1 MIASLRPLMNI
12 SQPWSPAD
20 PTGEAPAEY
29 QDVLEKMQVK
39 MQAMEVQLQKVMKLN
54 DELTDELEKLPF
66 ETAPRPLS
74 PAHLEVADRK
84 LRELH
89 GDDPAW
95 TEVRAKAFNERLC
108 AHLATQ

>member
-39 MQAMEVQLQKVMKLN
+39 MQAMEVQLQKVTKLN
-54 DELTDELEKLPF
+54 HKLIDELEKFPF
-66 ETAPRPLS
+66 EIAPRPLS
-74 PAHLEVADRK
+74 PAHLEVAYRK

>member
-1 MIASLRPLMNI
+1 MVEIPRALSK
-12 SQPWSPAD
+12 
-20 PTGEAPAEY
+20 AE
-29 QDVLEKMQVK
+29 MQVK